1 MNLERIEAYKPDVAR
16 IADRLKS
23 MDGAVASGR
32 TGNIVFRAYMD
43 TDNVYD
49 KIDLTSYDYGND
61 INRYTDDLLKINKR
75 SFEARKKVSDDVIP
89 FVLPFLGIG
98 DYSAFFDGDVFF
110 AKDTS
115 WSIPTIIEWEDMH
128 KIRPYG
134 KAPFYS
140 ILIDIFRHVTDTL
153 KETGIPVNRGF
164 YSPLDLAYAL
174 RGQELFTDFFE
185 NTSHVHELL
194 GICTKATIDI
204 ASDIKKIAADAYVN
218 EKYGE
223 IFFKNRISMSEDT
236 ACMISPE
243 QYREFGAPY
252 TQKVIDHFG
261 NGSLHCHSRALYL
274 VKELCSLRN
283 VFDIWIAS
291 DPNQPRPIDHLKE
304 LINVS
309 NGVCL
314 SADCASFDEIKD
326 HINEMLE
333 GNISLSLPENDVDK
347 INRIVDYVRSRSGI

>member
-1 MNLERIEAYKPDVAR
+1 MNLERIESYKPDVDR
-16 IADRLKS
+16 TADRLMS
-23 MDGAVASGR
+23 MDRSVASGL

-43 TDNVYD
+43 TDNIYD
-49 KIDLTSYDYGND
+49 KLDLSSYNYDND
-61 INRYTDDLLKINKR
+61 IDKYTDDLLKVYKK
-75 SFEARKKVSDDVIP
+75 SFEARRDVFDDMIP

-115 WSIPTIIEWEDMH
+115 WSNPTIIEWEDIH
-128 KIRPYG
+128 KIKPYG
-134 KAPFYS
+134 QAPFYTKLIS
-140 ILIDIFRHVTDTL
+140 IFKHVMGSL
-153 KETGIPVNRGF
+153 KDTGIPVNRGF

-174 RGQELFTDFFE
+174 RGQELFTDFFD
-185 NTSHVHELL
+185 NTEHVHDLL
-194 GICTKATIDI
+194 DICTSATISIAEDI
-204 ASDIKKIAADAYVN
+204 RKIAEYIYIG
-218 EKYGE
+218 EKYGDL
-223 IFFKNRISMSEDT
+223 FFKNRISMSEDT

-274 VKELCSLRN
+274 VKELCSLKN
-283 VFDIWIAS
+283 VYDIWIAT

-304 LINVS
+304 LIPVS

-314 SADCASFDEIKD
+314 SADCSSFDEIKD
-326 HINEMLE
+326 HIDEMLQ
-333 GNISLSLPENDVDK
+333 GNISLSLPENNICK
-347 INRIVDYVRSRSGI
+347 INEVADYVRSRSAI